1 MAEYPDDARNLIAGN
16 GHDPQENPP
25 MRHIRPV
32 SSMPAKATSTL
43 CSDFQSDFQVQLC
56 FIVELLTGLFL
67 PIFEIKNPVPTDA
80 A

>member
-1 MAEYPDDARNLIAGN
+1 
-16 GHDPQENPP
+16 

-32 SSMPAKATSTL
+32 SSVPAKATSAL